1 LRISEHRARE
11 SGKTMRLVGLN
22 PGVLEQIRASGLAE
36 CMGKERML
44 FNVQTAIAHF
54 QTLEPPQG

>member
-1 LRISEHRARE
+1 
-11 SGKTMRLVGLN
+11 MRLVGLN